1 MRFCFLHASDLHLDS
16 PFEGIGSAPP
26 DVAARLRD
34 ASLEALD
41 RLTGVALDRK
51 VAFVL
56 LAGDL
61 YDGPERGMRAQLRFL
76 RAVERLEGAGIPVF
90 VVHGNHDPA
99 GGWSAF
105 RTLPPNLKIFPA
117 GEVEAAPVEREGATL
132 ATVYGVSY
140 GASAVTENLARRFA
154 RPEGR
159 PGLHIGLLHAAVGAQ
174 AEGNPYSPCTLSD
187 LAQAGMDYWALG
199 HAHEHRVL
207 SEAPWAVYPGTPQ
220 GRGARPGEWGAK
232 GCVLVEATPERVETV
247 EFTPLDSIRL
257 VEARVDIEGMPDAAG
272 LSRQM
277 LAEIRRLRETH
288 AGRGLLVRVTL
299 TGRGGLHRELQAPGR
314 REDLLEDLRDQT
326 AGSAPL
332 IWVDDLV
339 DDSRA
344 LLDRDAVARRG
355 DFLSDFLRRSEDLA
369 ADPGRLRERIA
380 EAGAALSTSRYRAWL
395 PDRSAWDPVALLRE
409 AERRALDLLE
419 GDPAS

>member
-257 VEARVDIEGMPDAAG
+257 VEARVDIEGIPDAAG

-355 DFLSDFLRRSEDLA
+355 DFLSDLLRRSEDLA

>member
-1 MRFCFLHASDLHLDS
+1 MRFRFLHASDLHLDS
-16 PFEGIGSAPP
+16 PFEGIGGAPP

-41 RLTGVALDRK
+41 RLTTLALERE

-61 YDGPERGMRAQLRFL
+61 YDGPERGLRAQLRFL
-76 RAVERLEGAGIPVF
+76 RAVERLGGAGIPVF

-105 RTLPPNLKIFPA
+105 RALPPNLKIFPA
-117 GEVEAAPVEREGATL
+117 GEVEAVPVERDGTTL
-132 ATVYGVSY
+132 ATVYGISY
-140 GASAVTENLARRFA
+140 GASAITENLALRFA
-154 RPEGR
+154 RADGR

-174 AEGNPYSPCTLSD
+174 ADGNPYSPCTLAD
-187 LAQAGMDYWALG
+187 LIQAGMDYWALG
-199 HAHEHRVL
+199 HAHEYRVL

-220 GRGARPGEWGAK
+220 GRGTRPGEWWAK
-232 GCVLVEATPERVETV
+232 GCALAEATPERVESV

-257 VEARVDIEGMPDAAG
+257 VEAQVDIEGVQDVAG
-272 LSRQM
+272 LSRRM
-277 LAEIRRLRETH
+277 LGEIRRLRETH
-288 AGRGLLVRVTL
+288 AGLGLLVRVTL
-299 TGRGGLHRELQAPGR
+299 TGRGGVHRELQAPGR

-326 AGSAPL
+326 AGSDPL

-344 LLDRDAVARRG
+344 MLDRDAVARRG
-355 DFLSDFLRRSEDLA
+355 DFLSDLLRRSEDLA
-369 ADPGRLRERIA
+369 ADPDRLRARIA
-380 EAGAALSTSRYRAWL
+380 EAGLALSTSRFRAWL
-395 PDRSAWDPVALLRE
+395 PDRGAWDPLALLKE

-419 GDPAS
+419 GDTGS